1 MKIANLTS
9 PVPLSWQRWLP
20 LGLMLF
26 FVALSVPYGIK
37 ASRHASAFQ
46 RWQPQISALSDG
58 VDIAERFNY
67 PNPPIMALLLY
78 PLARLPDGLQSLGIP
93 EKISST
99 AAALCWFYIKAALT
113 LLAFR
118 WVFQLVE
125 ERSRPFP
132 LWAKCLTVL
141 LAMRPIMSDLQHGN
155 VNLFILFLVVAALAA
170 YHRGR
175 DVLAGI
181 VFGLAIACKVTPA
194 LFVPYFLWKRSWKA
208 LAGCAAGLIL
218 FLWPGLVPAALMG
231 WQNNERHLV
240 SWYYDMVHPF
250 VIEGKVTSEH
260 HNQSLPGLMA
270 RLATHSPS
278 FSTYVNNVY
287 TPVHY
292 DNLLDLSPQQ
302 ARWLVKGCM
311 GLFALIVVWVC
322 RTPTEVNPKSEI
334 RNPKETQKKNPQI
347 QNQPMSFFAFLR
359 FRFPISFG
367 FRISDFGFP
376 VRRGGWRLSAE
387 FSIILLGML
396 LFSERT
402 WKHHCVTLVLPFAV
416 ICYYLATAA
425 PGKGMRAYLIISLAA
440 TMLLMAAT
448 SNTGQDGASHHDRLY
463 QLFAKQAQ
471 VYGTFVLAYFVLL
484 AAMIVL
490 LRRPMSSASVPASN
504 LLPAA

>member
-1 MKIANLTS
+1 MKIVHPTS
-9 PVPLSWQRWLP
+9 LAPQSWQRGATLA
-20 LGLMLF
+20 LVLF
-26 FVALSVPYGIK
+26 FLVLGIPYAIK
-37 ASRHASAFQ
+37 AWHNGSAFQ
-46 RWQPQISALSDG
+46 RWQPQLSALGDG
-58 VDIAERFNY
+58 VDIAERYNY

-78 PLARLPDGLQSLGIP
+78 PLARLPAALHMLGMP
-93 EKISST
+93 EKTASI

-118 WVFQLVE
+118 WIFQLVE
-125 ERSRPFP
+125 EKSRPFP

-141 LAMRPIMSDLQHGN
+141 LALRPIMSDLQHGN
-155 VNLFILFLVVAALAA
+155 VNLFILFLVIAALAA
-170 YHRGR
+170 YQRQR

-181 VFGLAIACKVTPA
+181 VLGLAIACKVTPA
-194 LFVPYFLWKRSWKA
+194 LFVPYFLWKRSWKV
-208 LAGCAAGLIL
+208 LAGCIAGLML

-260 HNQSLPGLMA
+260 HNQSLPGLVA

-278 FSTYVNNVY
+278 FSTYIDKVY
-287 TPVHY
+287 TPLHY

-311 GLFALIVVWVC
+311 GLFALMVVWVC
-322 RTPTEVNPKSEI
+322 RTPTTPRE
-334 RNPKETQKKNPQI
+334 
-347 QNQPMSFFAFLR
+347 
-359 FRFPISFG
+359 
-367 FRISDFGFP
+367 
-376 VRRGGWRLSAE
+376 GWRLGAE

-425 PGKGMRAYLIISLAA
+425 AGKGMRAYLIGSLAA

-471 VYGTFVLAYFVLL
+471 VYGTFVFAYFVLL
-484 AAMIVL
+484 AALIVL
-490 LRRPMSSASVPASN
+490 LRRPANTASAPVSQLSR
-504 LLPAA
+504 AA